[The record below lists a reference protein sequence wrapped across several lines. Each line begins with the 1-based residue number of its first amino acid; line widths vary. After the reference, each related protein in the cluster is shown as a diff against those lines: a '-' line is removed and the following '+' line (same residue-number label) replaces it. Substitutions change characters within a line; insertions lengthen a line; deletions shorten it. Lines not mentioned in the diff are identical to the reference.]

1 MEHRL
6 TVTVPDEV
14 YQPLVQEAL
23 RQGRTPEEEASV
35 RLQQSVPRRN
45 GERRPGALRELFGS
59 VDLGYPVGIDNEEI
73 DRDIACTLAD
83 NHEDQS

>member
-1 MEHRL
+1 MEHKL

-35 RLQQSVPRRN
+35 RLQRSAPRRN
-45 GERRPGALRELFGS
+45 GERRPGALEELFGS

-73 DRDIACTLAD
+73 DRDIARAIAD
-83 NHEDQS
+83 NHEDQG